1 MPSFVALLAQEESLD
16 QDGSQKTPPGFL
28 VMHLPFH
35 DDIRDVP
42 IEFPN
47 VEVNE
52 DQLNAAKAIIKKM
65 KLRQFD
71 TAAFENPAL
80 QSHYKLV
87 EALALQKEDVED
99 LTFDSTIPPYDS
111 MKQRLGKVSQDF
123 SDATMPSEELINDCN
138 AKKQEKEAAKRPW
151 TSAAPG
157 PKKLKIVSE
166 VTPDEMEKMVKSK
179 TVEKLNMDFL
189 KSFLKS
195 LGSTVTGK
203 KKAQLVQ
210 EVYDYFS
217 AADFCD

>member
-1 MPSFVALLAQEESLD
+1 MSDFFIIIIRSFSRRDEREVLFRTPGLGFPPRSGSSLTRF
-16 QDGSQKTPPGFL
+16 SPG
-28 VMHLPFH
+28 
-35 DDIRDVP
+35 R
-42 IEFPN
+42 
-47 VEVNE
+47 
-52 DQLNAAKAIIKKM
+52 
-65 KLRQFD
+65 
-71 TAAFENPAL
+71 
-80 QSHYKLV
+80 
-87 EALALQKEDVED
+87 
-99 LTFDSTIPPYDS
+99 
-111 MKQRLGKVSQDF
+111 
-123 SDATMPSEELINDCN
+123 EELPVSLRGTSFLLRVVFPPLGLS
-138 AKKQEKEAAKRPW
+138 KKQEKEAAKRPW